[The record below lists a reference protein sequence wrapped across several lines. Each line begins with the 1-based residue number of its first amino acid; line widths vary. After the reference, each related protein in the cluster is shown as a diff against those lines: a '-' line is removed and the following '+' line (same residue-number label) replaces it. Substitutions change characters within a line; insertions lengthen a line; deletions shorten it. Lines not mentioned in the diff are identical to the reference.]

1 MSVSL
6 KKFEKEDA
14 VFIRDNFPTYF
25 KDNSIENIESVIEGW
40 KTSLGFCIMYDNQKV
55 GIISLGEKQ
64 DKVLSWGTAILE
76 EYRGKGIGTKAF
88 ELILVEAK
96 KQGYTKII
104 SSCAKSNIVSRNLHR
119 KVGFTLIKEEI
130 NPAGNEMCRWERNI

>member
-25 KDNSIENIESVIEGW
+25 KDNSIENIESIIDEW
-40 KTSLGFCIMYDNQKV
+40 KHTLGFCIMYDKQKV
-55 GIISLGEKQ
+55 GIIALSEKQ
-64 DKVLSWGTAILE
+64 AGVLSWGSGIVE
-76 EYRGKGIGTKAF
+76 EYRGKGIATKAF

-96 KQGYTKII
+96 KQGYSKIV
-104 SSCAKSNIVSRNLHR
+104 SSCAKTNIASRNLHK

-130 NPAGNEMCRWERNI
+130 NPAGHEMCRWERDI

>member
-6 KKFEKEDA
+6 KKFEKKDA

-25 KDNSIENIESVIEGW
+25 KDNSIENIESSIDKW
-40 KTSLGFCIMYDNQKV
+40 KHTLGFCIMYDNQKV
-55 GIISLGEKQ
+55 GIIALGEKQ
-64 DKVLSWGTAILE
+64 EGVLCWGTAILE
-76 EYRGKGIGTKAF
+76 EFRGKGIATKAF

-96 KQGYTKII
+96 KQGYSKII
-104 SSCAKSNIVSRNLHR
+104 SSCAKSNIASRKLHQ
-119 KVGFTLIKEEI
+119 KVGFRLIKEEI

>member
-6 KKFEKEDA
+6 RKFEKEDA
-14 VFIRDNFPTYF
+14 VFIRLNFPTYF
-25 KDNSIENIESVIEGW
+25 KDNSIENIESIIDEW
-40 KTSLGFCIMYDNQKV
+40 KHTLGFCIMYDNQKV
-55 GIISLGEKQ
+55 GIIALGEKQ
-64 DKVLSWGTAILE
+64 DRALSWGTGILE

-88 ELILVEAK
+88 ELIVKEAQ
-96 KQGYTKII
+96 KQGYSKII
-104 SSCAKSNIVSRNLHR
+104 SSCAKSNIASRNLHK